1 MRHRECPKGV
11 LRRLN
16 FSALLLER
24 KDFLKHC
31 QATATGLVSG
41 PEQAEVIKMSRL
53 MIHPKNKFRKIVKEA
68 EWAWLP
74 YAPFHVLFFFLRA
87 KIFSLKMI

>member
-1 MRHRECPKGV
+1 MHHRECPKGV
-11 LRRLN
+11 LTRLN

-41 PEQAEVIKMSRL
+41 PEQAEVIKISVKMSRL
-53 MIHPKNKFRKIVKEA
+53 MIHPKNKFQKIVKEA

-74 YAPFHVLFFFLRA
+74 YAPFHVLFF
-87 KIFSLKMI
+87 